1 MGIETGDRFQIV
13 HESVADFMEF
23 PNVVELPP
31 KHLRLFFQFLA
42 EGSFVAVGGEKM
54 VENLVVPNDPFGCR
68 AVFVSEDFVDEA
80 GAVFG
85 FDAFLLPVPKR
96 EKNTRERE
104 RNGENEKE
112 GEFLHA

>member
-1 MGIETGDRFQIV
+1 MGIEAGNRFQIV
-13 HESVADFMEF
+13 HETVADFMEL
-23 PNVVELPP
+23 PNVVEFPP
-31 KHLRLFFQFLA
+31 EHLRFFFQFLA

-85 FDAFLLPVPKR
+85 FDAFLFPVPNRK
-96 EKNTRERE
+96 EKHRERD
-104 RNGENEKE
+104 RNGKNEKE